1 MLQILVGNT
10 GQLTDKLC
18 SPPESTMILGGINP
32 THNDCFQP
40 QLFPP
45 TFAVFFP
52 PLCHKKET
60 LIKFI
65 KHGRLGNLLLKNME
79 VLVHNDSWENHR
91 TNRGINSSERL
102 QLCP

>member
-1 MLQILVGNT
+1 
-10 GQLTDKLC
+10 
-18 SPPESTMILGGINP
+18 MILGGINP

-65 KHGRLGNLLLKNME
+65 QDGR
-79 VLVHNDSWENHR
+79 SWQA
-91 TNRGINSSERL
+91 GKSPFKKYGGFGS
-102 QLCP
+102 Q